1 MRSPRYYLVVAAF
14 IPVTALAAS
23 PPLPAESVKNE
34 IGAALGISV
43 KPVTGNAENTGPVR
57 KPAVEKSVGKAVLK
71 KKITARIPGVGKIA
85 DPEPAPGERL
95 SMRQVMELLKTTR
108 NLAGKNLSNL
118 RLIGL
123 DLARCNLKGAD
134 LSNANLER
142 ANLEEANLELADLS
156 NANMGMV
163 DLRLTGLK
171 GARLDRTIL
180 DGAIW
185 PDGTIC
191 AKGSVGAC
199 RENGVSYAS
208 Q

>member
-1 MRSPRYYLVVAAF
+1 MRSPRYYLLVAAF

-23 PPLPAESVKNE
+23 PPLPAEGVKNE
-34 IGAALGISV
+34 ISAALGISV
-43 KPVTGNAENTGPVR
+43 KPAAGSGGYTEAPR
-57 KPAVEKSVGKAVLK
+57 KPAVEKNEEKVILKRKSMVRRQSVGK
-71 KKITARIPGVGKIA
+71 TA

-95 SMRQVMELLKTTR
+95 TMRQVMELLKTTR
-108 NLAGKNLSNL
+108 NFAGKNLSGL

-156 NANMGMV
+156 NANMRMT
-163 DLRLTGLK
+163 DLRITGLK